1 MLPRP
6 SETLM
11 PPHMP
16 MQCALPARP
25 VAKAVKI
32 TALFIRFCGR
42 VAGALLR
49 CRPKADH
56 AGRFKIVKLAGAY
69 RPMEGKYGGSDEDDR
84 DGDEQKKDLHGA
96 E

>member
-1 MLPRP
+1 
-6 SETLM
+6 
-11 PPHMP
+11 

-32 TALFIRFCGR
+32 TALFIRFA
-42 VAGALLR
+42 VALLALFFGVVQKR
-49 CRPKADH
+49 NH

-84 DGDEQKKDLHGA
+84 DGDEQKKDLHGT